1 MCSGLKLFLFLS
13 SEITL
18 ESNVPI
24 LGLATLLGITG
35 WGEATMKNDNIKIT
49 HRIIKINN

>member
-35 WGEATMKNDNIKIT
+35 WGEATMKNDIEIT
-49 HRIIKINN
+49 RRIIKFNN